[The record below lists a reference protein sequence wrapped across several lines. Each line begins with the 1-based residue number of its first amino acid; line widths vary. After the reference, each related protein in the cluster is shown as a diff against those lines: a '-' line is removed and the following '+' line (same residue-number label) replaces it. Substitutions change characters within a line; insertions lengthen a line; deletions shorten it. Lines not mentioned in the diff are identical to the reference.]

1 MGTNRIDIPDKTSVQ
16 QGTPQAPV
24 AAPADAVD
32 RRRNAKMQSA
42 TLMVLATGA
51 VLTLMYFA
59 KPVLVTV
66 LASVLLSFMLA
77 PIVDVLER
85 MRFPKAFASL
95 MAVLLLCGICYGVT
109 YVSYN

>member
-1 MGTNRIDIPDKTSVQ
+1 MSTEQVDTAGETQLQ
-16 QGTPQAPV
+16 QVSSQAPG
-24 AAPADAVD
+24 PASTDAVD
-32 RRRNAKMQSA
+32 RRRNAKLQSA

-66 LASVLLSFMLA
+66 LASVLISFMLA
-77 PIVDVLER
+77 PVVDVLER
-85 MRFPKAFASL
+85 LRFPKALSSL
-95 MAVLLLCGICYGVT
+95 IAVLLLCGICYGIT